1 MDRSQ
6 AEKRIE
12 KLKEV
17 IAYHRH
23 LYHVLDTQEISDAAL
38 DSLKHE
44 LKELEGEYPDLI
56 TSDSPTQRVGGL
68 ALEKYQKVKHKDRML
83 SMEDVFSEEEFEK
96 WVDRLK
102 KHSGKS
108 KIDFYLMTKI
118 DGLAVSLIYENG
130 VLVQAAT
137 RGDGKVGE
145 DVTQN
150 VKTIESVP
158 LKLRN
163 PNNREEKQLA
173 KEFKSSQVLLNQLES
188 LSGRTEVR
196 GEIYIA
202 KKDFDKLNAKLKKK
216 GEKTY
221 ANPRNLSAGSI
232 RQLDPKI
239 AAKRPLK
246 FRAWHVSDMGQKTQS
261 EAMAMLQMIGFK
273 TAEGVQAESIKNVR
287 LAYDQMQRQRE
298 KYKYWIDG
306 LVARVDN
313 IKLYKNLGVVGKTPR
328 GIVAWKFP
336 PEEATTKVED
346 VQWFVGRTG
355 KLTPVAIVSAVFIA
369 GTTVTHATLHNAD
382 EIRRLGVKIGDTVI
396 LTKAGDIIPK
406 ITLVM
411 KKLRTGKEISI
422 KVPKNCP
429 MCSSEIVQKKNAVDY
444 TCSNKKCFSMERE
457 RILYA
462 ARAFD
467 IQGIGSRTIERFIQI
482 GLLTSPVDLFRL
494 GVDDISGLEGFGP
507 VSAKKIVAEVRS
519 KKQIDLAHFIV
530 ALSIEHVGEGT
541 ADTLARYFGSLDKIR
556 SASKEKLQSVQDIGE
571 VVARSVHKYFQDQ
584 DHQKLIE
591 DYISEGIDIEVKK
604 TQDQTLK
611 DMTFVLTGSLDE
623 ITRDEAKERIRDLGG
638 KVSSSVS
645 SKTSFVVVGSDPG
658 SKFAKAQELGVKTL
672 SEKEFLSK
680 IRGK

>member
-1 MDRSQ
+1 VERSQ
-6 AEKRIE
+6 AKKRIN

-44 LKELEGEYPDLI
+44 LKGLEDEYPALV
-56 TSDSPTQRVGGL
+56 TKDSPTQRVGGF
-68 ALEKYQKVKHKDRML
+68 ALEKYTKVKHRERML
-83 SMEDVFSEEEFEK
+83 SMEDVFSQDEFAK

-102 KHSGKS
+102 KESGKS

-118 DGLAVSLIYENG
+118 DGLAVSLIYEDG

-137 RGDGKVGE
+137 RGDGKIGE

-150 VKTIESVP
+150 VKTIESIP
-158 LKLRN
+158 LKLRT
-163 PNNREEKQLA
+163 PNARETKQLV
-173 KEFKSSQVLLNQLES
+173 KEFKSSQGLLDQLEG
-188 LSGRTEVR
+188 LSGRIEVR
-196 GEIYIA
+196 GEVYIP

-246 FRAWHVSDMGQKTQS
+246 FRAWHVSEVGQKTQS
-261 EAMAMLQMIGFK
+261 EAMAALQMIGFK
-273 TAEGVQAESIKNVR
+273 IAEGTQSESIKDVR
-287 LAYDQMQRQRE
+287 LAYDRMIRQRD
-298 KYKYWIDG
+298 KYAYWIDG

-313 IKLYKNLGVVGKTPR
+313 IKLYKDLGVVGKTPR
-328 GIVAWKFP
+328 GLVAWKFP

-355 KLTPVAIVSAVFIA
+355 KLTPVAIVTAVFVA

-406 ITLVM
+406 ITKVM
-411 KKLRTGKEISI
+411 KKLRTGKEKAIR
-422 KVPKNCP
+422 VPSTCP
-429 MCSSEIVQKKNAVDY
+429 MCGSEVVQKKNAVDY

-457 RILYA
+457 RILHA
-462 ARAFD
+462 ARAFAID
-467 IQGIGSRTIERFIQI
+467 GIGSKTIERFIHL

-494 GVDDISGLEGFGP
+494 KIDDISGLEGFGE
-507 VSAKKIVAEVRS
+507 VSAKKIVKEVAG
-519 KKQIDLAHFIV
+519 KKQIDLAHFLV
-530 ALSIEHVGEGT
+530 ALSIDHVGEGT
-541 ADTLARYFGSLDKIR
+541 ADTLARHFGTLKKVML
-556 SASKEKLQSVQDIGE
+556 ASQSQLQDVKDIGE
-571 VVARSVHKYFQDQ
+571 VVARSVYKYLQDS
-584 DHQKLIE
+584 DNQKLIE
-591 DYISEGIDIEVKK
+591 DYLAQGIDITSRK
-604 TQDQTLK
+604 THKQIFNDQ
-611 DMTFVLTGSLDE
+611 TFVLTGSLDK
-623 ITRDEAKERIRDLGG
+623 ITRDQAKETIRDLGG

-645 SKTSFVVVGSDPG
+645 SKTNFVVVGADPG
-658 SKFAKAQELGVKTL
+658 SKFEKAIDLGVKTL

-680 IRGK
+680 IREK